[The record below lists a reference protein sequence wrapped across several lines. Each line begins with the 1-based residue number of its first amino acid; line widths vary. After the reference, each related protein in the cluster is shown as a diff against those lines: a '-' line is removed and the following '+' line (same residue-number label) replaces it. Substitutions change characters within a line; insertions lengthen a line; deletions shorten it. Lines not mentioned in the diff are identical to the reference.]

1 MVERTGF
8 ERAGLSR
15 IRLGR
20 GREDCVRGG
29 RYEEKRMRV
38 SGAIVIG
45 GDYRALGIVRSL
57 GRRGIPV
64 WVLTNEHRV
73 ATASRYARFDG
84 DWPKQPAQQIRYLL
98 KLCDLHRLDGWAL
111 FPTDDEASA
120 VLAQHH
126 AVLSKR
132 FLMTTPPWDVL
143 RWSYDKRLTHRL
155 ASETGVAQP
164 RTFMPKNRHEV
175 VRLECGF
182 PAILKPAFKPELNR
196 FTLENGWRV
205 QASRHQRARV
215 GLAYAGP
222 ANRHR
227 FSIPDVAAGA
237 WRIDSGDS
245 DSNPSALD
253 PRAHGSACRGGR
265 NP

>member
-1 MVERTGF
+1 MVEGPPVGLAERASRSRICLGQERADCIPGTPLSF
-8 ERAGLSR
+8 WERAGRGSQYLLQPGPSADA
-15 IRLGR
+15 LCASASPGGR
-20 GREDCVRGG
+20 GSGG
-29 RYEEKRMRV
+29 IMRKA
-38 SGAIVIG
+38 GAIVIG
-45 GDYRALGIVRSL
+45 GDYRALGVVRSL

-73 ATASRYARFDG
+73 ATASRYVRFDG
-84 DWPKQPAQQIRYLL
+84 DWPWQPAQQIRYLL

-164 RTFMPKNRHEV
+164 RTFMPKNRHEAV
-175 VRLECGF
+175 
-182 PAILKPAFKPELNR
+182 PPE
-196 FTLENGWRV
+196 
-205 QASRHQRARV
+205 
-215 GLAYAGP
+215 
-222 ANRHR
+222 
-227 FSIPDVAAGA
+227 
-237 WRIDSGDS
+237 
-245 DSNPSALD
+245 
-253 PRAHGSACRGGR
+253 
-265 NP
+265 